1 MKTTRLH
8 TIATAAAVLTLL
20 SGMLF
25 AAPAGQRTHRTMTR
39 DAEVTTI
46 PAPVVDDTPI
56 NPDTVGKI
64 KREDG
69 QKNVN
74 QAKQLPKRRINRR

>member
-1 MKTTRLH
+1 MKTTRLN
-8 TIATAAAVLTLL
+8 TIATAAAVLLL

-25 AAPAGQRTHRTMTR
+25 AVPAGQRTRRTMTR
-39 DAEVTTI
+39 DAEMTST

-56 NPDTVGKI
+56 NPDSVGKI
-64 KREDG
+64 KRTDG

-74 QAKQLPKRRINRR
+74 QEKQPPKRRINRR